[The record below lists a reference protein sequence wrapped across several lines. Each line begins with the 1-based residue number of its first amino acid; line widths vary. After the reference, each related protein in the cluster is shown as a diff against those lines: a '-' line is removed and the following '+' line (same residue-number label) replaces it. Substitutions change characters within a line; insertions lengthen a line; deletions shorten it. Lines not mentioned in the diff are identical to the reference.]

1 MTTPLPREVLI
12 VEDEPITR
20 IVAADAV
27 AERGIMVWEAA
38 DADEALEVL
47 NARPRVMLLFTDVNM
62 PGELDG
68 LQLAEKASKLR
79 PDLEVIVTSGAR
91 RFRDE
96 DLPDHGTFLPKPY
109 RPTDLAALVSAKLDD
124 S

>member
-1 MTTPLPREVLI
+1 
-12 VEDEPITR
+12 
-20 IVAADAV
+20 
-27 AERGIMVWEAA
+27 
-38 DADEALEVL
+38 
-47 NARPRVMLLFTDVNM
+47 M

-68 LQLAEKASKLR
+68 LQLAEEASKRR

-91 RFRDE
+91 RIRDE

-109 RPTDLAALVSAKLDD
+109 RPTELAALVSAKLDD